1 MLRPKKLLLKYLK
14 GAEHM
19 LAVHFGAG
27 NIGRG
32 FIGQLLHQAGYK
44 ICFVDVSDEL
54 VAEINRRQEYTV
66 SLASEEKTTF
76 TIHNVTALLSK
87 DEEAVAEAIASADLV
102 TTAVG
107 PNILKFIAPV
117 IAKGIQKRIKAEGKA
132 LNVIA
137 CENMI
142 GGSSA
147 LKSFVYESLNEEEQK
162 QATLVIGF
170 PDAAVDRIVPLQ
182 KHDDKLWVTV
192 EPFYEWVVNQS
203 QVLGAVPQVEGITY
217 VSDLGP
223 FIERKLFTVNTGHA
237 AVAYLGYLLKLGSI
251 DQAIQNSYVLDMTE
265 KVLHETGAL
274 LIAKHH
280 FDSKQHEEYIHKIIK
295 RFKNPYIS
303 DEVTRVGRSPIRKL
317 SAKDRLVGPALQ
329 ALEYGI
335 TPSALSLVIA
345 AALLFDSKDDPEA
358 AEIQSHIKENGI
370 EAAIQKYTGISSA
383 SPLFALILETY
394 KKVKSQINSASI

>member
-1 MLRPKKLLLKYLK
+1 
-14 GAEHM
+14 M

-32 FIGQLLHQAGYK
+32 FIGQLLYQAGYK

-66 SLASEEKTTF
+66 SLASEEQTAF
-76 TIHNVTALLSK
+76 TIHNVAALLSK

-147 LKSFVYESLNEEEQK
+147 LKSFVYESLSEEEQK

-237 AVAYLGYLLKLGSI
+237 TVAYLGYLLKLSSI
-251 DQAIQNSYVLDMTE
+251 DQAIQNSYVLDITE

-280 FDSKQHEEYIHKIIK
+280 FDNKQHEEYIHKIIK

-303 DEVTRVGRSPIRKL
+303 DDVTRVGRSPIRKL
-317 SAKDRLVGPALQ
+317 SANDRLVGPALQ

-345 AALLFDSKDDPEA
+345 AALLFDSKGDPEA
-358 AEIQSHIKENGI
+358 AEIQNQIKENGI
-370 EAAIQKYTGISSA
+370 EATIQKYTGISSA

-394 KKVKSQINSASI
+394 TKVKNQINTTIA